1 MPDIIVV
8 EDNVEI
14 GGLLCDFLRKENYTV
29 SLAETGRQALD
40 LYEKYGAKLIRR
52 VSSKALISVLMIIS
66 RNHTI

>member
-40 LYEKYGAKLIRR
+40 LYEKIR
-52 VSSKALISVLMIIS
+52 SQTDGFGYHASW
-66 RNHTI
+66 